1 MTRPIVHGSGLPGVS
16 QQVFGDQ
23 AKEMG
28 RTFVLDGEAT
38 ILRHTPAQDAGG
50 APNDTWVPDDDPVMA
65 HREPTSLGEKAGAQI
80 SADQINEEISHTIYL
95 HPDDGESVTEQDR
108 FEMDGT
114 TWVIRAKLTWN
125 NPETIPFQV
134 KEKPA

>member
-1 MTRPIVHGSGLPGVS
+1 MTRPIVHGSGRPGVS

-38 ILRHTPAQDAGG
+38 ILRLVAGQDAGG
-50 APNDTWVPDDDPVMA
+50 APDDEWVPDDESVMA

-80 SADQINEEISHTIYL
+80 NAEQISEEISHTIYL
-95 HPDDGESVTEQDR
+95 HPDDGASVTEQDR
-108 FEMDGT
+108 FDMDGT
-114 TWVIRAKLTWN
+114 IWVIRAKLTWN
-125 NPETIPFQV
+125 DPETIPFQV
-134 KEKPA
+134 KENPA